1 MRRYV
6 INKKPIN
13 EFVST
18 LNAQINTT
26 PELNFQKFLD
36 FFFNLCSRKS
46 SNSITKHGMCIT
58 LMVIIHCAMC
68 GNYCKLFKTLTKL
81 SFSTL

>member
-18 LNAQINTT
+18 LNAQINTI

-46 SNSITKHGMCIT
+46 SNSITKHVYSFNGYNT
-58 LMVIIHCAMC
+58 LCNVRQ
-68 GNYCKLFKTLTKL
+68 LL
-81 SFSTL
+81 